1 MPAPAPLLDV
11 YSQPTLST
19 LAPSVL
25 ASLGVS
31 GEANRLDL
39 QPSKKTVILL
49 VDGMGANLLARNA
62 EHAPFLNSLIGTP
75 IRAGFPTTTATSIV
89 SLGTGLPSGAHGI
102 TGYQSYVEEA
112 DSVFNWLGWH
122 SAGKKE
128 SQTDS
133 IVPETLQPQATT
145 FDRAAAAG
153 ITVTTVVPSKFDGS
167 GLTRAGMRGA
177 QFAGIQAYGDLLA
190 RTVAASK
197 SADRTFTYCYIS
209 EIDALGHVYGPES
222 EPWIFQLML
231 VDRLVEQLAAAL
243 GPDVRL
249 LVTAD
254 HGMVDVSDENKID
267 FDNTPILSKDV
278 LALAGEPRCR
288 HIHTREGAAQDVADR
303 WRAELGDRMW
313 IGTRSEGI
321 VAGLFGP
328 AVHSEYHGRIGDV
341 IAIASGDVAV
351 VRRSVESDCPASV
364 DSTAPSLRTN
374 CWYRSCPQ
382 DSSRARARRI
392 SGTPTTLHAPNRTT
406 APTAAPA
413 DNEIAAASLGSG
425 TRF

>member
-1 MPAPAPLLDV
+1 M
-11 YSQPTLST
+11 
-19 LAPSVL
+19 
-25 ASLGVS
+25 S

-49 VDGMGANLLARNA
+49 VDGMGANSLARNA
-62 EHAPFLNSLIGTP
+62 EHAPFLNSLVGTP

-351 VRRSVESDCPASV
+351 VRRSVESGLSG
-364 DSTAPSLRTN
+364 LRGQHGALT
-374 CWYRSCPQ
+374 P
-382 DSSRARARRI
+382 DELLVPLLSS
-392 SGTPTTLHAPNRTT
+392 GQQ
-406 APTAAPA
+406 
-413 DNEIAAASLGSG
+413 
-425 TRF
+425 

>member
-1 MPAPAPLLDV
+1 MHFSGPKAKSHGLPAPAHPLDV
-11 YSQPTLST
+11 YSPPTLST

-62 EHAPFLNSLIGTP
+62 EHAPFLNSLVGTP

-128 SQTDS
+128 SQPDS
-133 IVPETLQPQATT
+133 SGPEPRQPQATT

-351 VRRSVESDCPASV
+351 VRRSVESGLSG
-364 DSTAPSLRTN
+364 LRGQHGALT
-374 CWYRSCPQ
+374 P
-382 DSSRARARRI
+382 DELLVPLLSS
-392 SGTPTTLHAPNRTT
+392 GQQ
-406 APTAAPA
+406 
-413 DNEIAAASLGSG
+413 
-425 TRF
+425 

>member
-1 MPAPAPLLDV
+1 M
-11 YSQPTLST
+11 
-19 LAPSVL
+19 
-25 ASLGVS
+25 S

-351 VRRSVESDCPASV
+351 VRRSVESGLSG
-364 DSTAPSLRTN
+364 LRGQHGALT
-374 CWYRSCPQ
+374 P
-382 DSSRARARRI
+382 DELLVPLLSS
-392 SGTPTTLHAPNRTT
+392 GQQ
-406 APTAAPA
+406 
-413 DNEIAAASLGSG
+413 
-425 TRF
+425 

>member
-1 MPAPAPLLDV
+1 
-11 YSQPTLST
+11 
-19 LAPSVL
+19 
-25 ASLGVS
+25 VS

-49 VDGMGANLLARNA
+49 VDGMGANLLARNV

-313 IGTRSEGI
+313 IGSRSEGI

-351 VRRSVESDCPASV
+351 VRRSVESGLSG
-364 DSTAPSLRTN
+364 LRGQHGALT
-374 CWYRSCPQ
+374 P
-382 DSSRARARRI
+382 DELLVPLLSS
-392 SGTPTTLHAPNRTT
+392 GQQ
-406 APTAAPA
+406 
-413 DNEIAAASLGSG
+413 
-425 TRF
+425 

>member
-1 MPAPAPLLDV
+1 MSWDARPAPLLDV

-39 QPSKKTVILL
+39 NPSKKTVILL

-62 EHAPFLNSLIGTP
+62 EHAPFLNSLAGTP

-197 SADRTFTYCYIS
+197 SAERTFTYCYIS

-254 HGMVDVSDENKID
+254 HGMVDVLDENKID
-267 FDNTPILSKDV
+267 FDNTPMLSKDV

-351 VRRSVESDCPASV
+351 VRRSVESGLSG
-364 DSTAPSLRTN
+364 LRGQHGALT
-374 CWYRSCPQ
+374 P
-382 DSSRARARRI
+382 DELLVPLLSS
-392 SGTPTTLHAPNRTT
+392 GQQ
-406 APTAAPA
+406 
-413 DNEIAAASLGSG
+413 
-425 TRF
+425 

>member
-39 QPSKKTVILL
+39 HPSKKTVILL

-62 EHAPFLNSLIGTP
+62 EHAPFLNSLVGTP

-122 SAGKKE
+122 SAGKKD

-197 SADRTFTYCYIS
+197 SAERTFTYCYIS

-254 HGMVDVSDENKID
+254 HGMVDVLDENKID
-267 FDNTPILSKDV
+267 FDNTPMLSKDV

-288 HIHTREGAAQDVADR
+288 HIHTREGAARDVADR

-351 VRRSVESDCPASV
+351 VRRSVESGLSG
-364 DSTAPSLRTN
+364 LRGQHGALT
-374 CWYRSCPQ
+374 P
-382 DSSRARARRI
+382 DELLVPLLSS
-392 SGTPTTLHAPNRTT
+392 GQQ
-406 APTAAPA
+406 
-413 DNEIAAASLGSG
+413 
-425 TRF
+425 

>member
-25 ASLGVS
+25 ASLGVG

-39 QPSKKTVILL
+39 NPSKKTVILL

-62 EHAPFLNSLIGTP
+62 EHAPFLNSLVGTP

-197 SADRTFTYCYIS
+197 SAERTFTYCYIS

-254 HGMVDVSDENKID
+254 HGMVDVLDENKID
-267 FDNTPILSKDV
+267 FDNTPMLSKDV
-278 LALAGEPRCR
+278 LALAGEP
-288 HIHTREGAAQDVADR
+288 GAGTSTPEKALHKMLRTAGAPNWVTACGSGPDPRASSRDCSGPQYIPSITAGSAMSSPLLPETWVSFVDR
-303 WRAELGDRMW
+303 SNR
-313 IGTRSEGI
+313 
-321 VAGLFGP
+321 
-328 AVHSEYHGRIGDV
+328 
-341 IAIASGDVAV
+341 
-351 VRRSVESDCPASV
+351 DCPVSV
-364 DSTAPSLRTN
+364 DSTAP
-374 CWYRSCPQ
+374 
-382 DSSRARARRI
+382 
-392 SGTPTTLHAPNRTT
+392 
-406 APTAAPA
+406 
-413 DNEIAAASLGSG
+413 
-425 TRF
+425 

>member
-1 MPAPAPLLDV
+1 MCTRSRLCRRLRRR
-11 YSQPTLST
+11 YF
-19 LAPSVL
+19 

-351 VRRSVESDCPASV
+351 VRRSVESGLSG
-364 DSTAPSLRTN
+364 LRGQHGALT
-374 CWYRSCPQ
+374 P
-382 DSSRARARRI
+382 DELLVPLLSS
-392 SGTPTTLHAPNRTT
+392 GQQ
-406 APTAAPA
+406 
-413 DNEIAAASLGSG
+413 
-425 TRF
+425 

>member
-49 VDGMGANLLARNA
+49 VDGMGANLLARNV

-167 GLTRAGMRGA
+167 GLTRAGM
-177 QFAGIQAYGDLLA
+177 LA
-190 RTVAASK
+190 WQK
-197 SADRTFTYCYIS
+197 F
-209 EIDALGHVYGPES
+209 
-222 EPWIFQLML
+222 F
-231 VDRLVEQLAAAL
+231 
-243 GPDVRL
+243 
-249 LVTAD
+249 
-254 HGMVDVSDENKID
+254 
-267 FDNTPILSKDV
+267 
-278 LALAGEPRCR
+278 
-288 HIHTREGAAQDVADR
+288 
-303 WRAELGDRMW
+303 
-313 IGTRSEGI
+313 
-321 VAGLFGP
+321 
-328 AVHSEYHGRIGDV
+328 
-341 IAIASGDVAV
+341 
-351 VRRSVESDCPASV
+351 
-364 DSTAPSLRTN
+364 
-374 CWYRSCPQ
+374 
-382 DSSRARARRI
+382 
-392 SGTPTTLHAPNRTT
+392 
-406 APTAAPA
+406 
-413 DNEIAAASLGSG
+413 
-425 TRF
+425 

>member
-1 MPAPAPLLDV
+1 MPRPL
-11 YSQPTLST
+11 
-19 LAPSVL
+19 
-25 ASLGVS
+25 
-31 GEANRLDL
+31 
-39 QPSKKTVILL
+39 K
-49 VDGMGANLLARNA
+49 
-62 EHAPFLNSLIGTP
+62 
-75 IRAGFPTTTATSIV
+75 
-89 SLGTGLPSGAHGI
+89 
-102 TGYQSYVEEA
+102 
-112 DSVFNWLGWH
+112 
-122 SAGKKE
+122 
-128 SQTDS
+128 
-133 IVPETLQPQATT
+133 
-145 FDRAAAAG
+145 

-254 HGMVDVSDENKID
+254 HGMVDVLDENKID

-351 VRRSVESDCPASV
+351 VRRSVESGLSG
-364 DSTAPSLRTN
+364 LRGQHGALT
-374 CWYRSCPQ
+374 P
-382 DSSRARARRI
+382 DELLVPLLSS
-392 SGTPTTLHAPNRTT
+392 GQQ
-406 APTAAPA
+406 
-413 DNEIAAASLGSG
+413 
-425 TRF
+425 

>member
-49 VDGMGANLLARNA
+49 VDGMGANLLARNV

-133 IVPETLQPQATT
+133 IVPETCSRRPRRSIAPPRPASPLQPSYRRSST
-145 FDRAAAAG
+145 AAASPVPGCA
-153 ITVTTVVPSKFDGS
+153 VPSSPESSIRRPPRSHRGGVEICRPHVHVLLHQRDRC
-167 GLTRAGMRGA
+167 TRPR
-177 QFAGIQAYGDLLA
+177 L
-190 RTVAASK
+190 RT
-197 SADRTFTYCYIS
+197 
-209 EIDALGHVYGPES
+209 ES

-313 IGTRSEGI
+313 IGTRSE
-321 VAGLFGP
+321 A
-328 AVHSEYHGRIGDV
+328 
-341 IAIASGDVAV
+341 
-351 VRRSVESDCPASV
+351 
-364 DSTAPSLRTN
+364 
-374 CWYRSCPQ
+374 
-382 DSSRARARRI
+382 
-392 SGTPTTLHAPNRTT
+392 
-406 APTAAPA
+406 
-413 DNEIAAASLGSG
+413 
-425 TRF
+425 

>member
-1 MPAPAPLLDV
+1 
-11 YSQPTLST
+11 
-19 LAPSVL
+19 
-25 ASLGVS
+25 VS

-39 QPSKKTVILL
+39 QPSQKTVILL

-351 VRRSVESDCPASV
+351 VRRSVESGLSG
-364 DSTAPSLRTN
+364 LRGQHGALT
-374 CWYRSCPQ
+374 P
-382 DSSRARARRI
+382 DELLVPLLSS
-392 SGTPTTLHAPNRTT
+392 GQQ
-406 APTAAPA
+406 
-413 DNEIAAASLGSG
+413 
-425 TRF
+425 

>member
-1 MPAPAPLLDV
+1 MQFSASNAYSHGMPAPAPLLDV

-62 EHAPFLNSLIGTP
+62 EHAPFLNSLVGTP

-351 VRRSVESDCPASV
+351 VRRSVESGLSG
-364 DSTAPSLRTN
+364 LRGQHGALT
-374 CWYRSCPQ
+374 P
-382 DSSRARARRI
+382 DELLVPLLSS
-392 SGTPTTLHAPNRTT
+392 GQQ
-406 APTAAPA
+406 
-413 DNEIAAASLGSG
+413 
-425 TRF
+425 

>member
-75 IRAGFPTTTATSIV
+75 IRAGFPTTTAHQHR
-89 SLGTGLPSGAHGI
+89 LTGDRSAFGSARHHRLPVLRRRSRFGV
-102 TGYQSYVEEA
+102 Q
-112 DSVFNWLGWH
+112 L
-122 SAGKKE
+122 AGLAQRGPRRNLK
-128 SQTDS
+128 TDS

-254 HGMVDVSDENKID
+254 HGMVDVSDENKD
-267 FDNTPILSKDV
+267 RLRQHSNSV
-278 LALAGEPRCR
+278 QRC
-288 HIHTREGAAQDVADR
+288 
-303 WRAELGDRMW
+303 
-313 IGTRSEGI
+313 TRSC
-321 VAGLFGP
+321 
-328 AVHSEYHGRIGDV
+328 R
-341 IAIASGDVAV
+341 
-351 VRRSVESDCPASV
+351 
-364 DSTAPSLRTN
+364 
-374 CWYRSCPQ
+374 
-382 DSSRARARRI
+382 
-392 SGTPTTLHAPNRTT
+392 
-406 APTAAPA
+406 
-413 DNEIAAASLGSG
+413 
-425 TRF
+425 